1 MQLNLFNV
9 EPEIEIPEGQESWH
23 CIGCKRT
30 LPRTDQ
36 FFPRNTNN
44 AGKLVRFKHI
54 CKDCMSEQQRMVA
67 YLKKTAPPVPD
78 CCDNCGRDFSTIS
91 KKDVHLDHCHD
102 KGTFRGWL
110 CKPCNVGIGMLGD
123 DIAGL
128 ERAIDYLRKTDER
141 T

>member
-1 MQLNLFNV
+1 MYGM
-9 EPEIEIPEGQESWH
+9 EPEEYIALHEKQG
-23 CIGCKRT
+23 
-30 LPRTDQ
+30 
-36 FFPRNTNN
+36 
-44 AGKLVRFKHI
+44 GKCAI
-54 CKDCMSEQQRMVA
+54 CQNEPTTQRG
-67 YLKKTAPPVPD
+67 L
-78 CCDNCGRDFSTIS
+78 
-91 KKDVHLDHCHD
+91 HLDHCHD